1 MRQSLKHRW
10 VLQKLMPLLPGF
22 CVAIGVIGLL
32 KLGTWQPLEDLAYTA
47 LFQLRGSIAWDDR
60 VVIVAID
67 EASLNQM
74 GRFPWSRKRYV
85 QLLNVLTPVNPS
97 AVVFNILLSE
107 PSPDDSELAAA
118 IRKQGRVVLAEAW
131 DRQGKLLAPDP
142 VLKQAAVTSGHI
154 HQLQDSDGLA
164 RQVEFQVEGVPA
176 LSLAA
181 AQVYSLV
188 QSPVPLPYAQQALW
202 VNWLD
207 ATAQIPTY
215 SYVDVIEGKVS
226 AQKFQNKIVLV
237 GVTAAGLDPLQTPY
251 DRNPPATSIYLHAT
265 VINNLLQR
273 NLLQVPVDQWLLFG
287 LLFAGGS
294 LSYAMNRWR
303 RRRWI
308 GLLGLC
314 LGWGLLSLLLFRIGY
329 WMPIAAPLALFTA
342 TAAAVSLH
350 DRWQENA
357 LLRQEVTR
365 LWQTY
370 RQDLVARAIDLSR
383 LSTVFRSTPIT
394 SLSVQTSHI
403 AQLSLLA
410 EQFGRSH
417 SAQAAIARS
426 LSIGLVAADLDG
438 FVWFCNP
445 VAAAQLQIHL
455 GDALLTCLI
464 PLWLDKEQWHTCVET
479 LQRQESVA
487 PQEIQQGDRW
497 YELKLEPLIYRHN
510 SVLDQHQQPAG
521 LLLLLEDITDK
532 KQVEAGLR
540 RQMQGLEALNH
551 LKDEFLSTVSHEL
564 RSPLSNIKMLIQML
578 QIDSSEEQRNYYLQ
592 ILEQECDREAEL
604 IEDLLDLQRL
614 EHNHQLPILEEIDL
628 EGWLPHLIEP
638 FQKRTQSRQQMLQL
652 HFTCQPPLLISD
664 KLGLERILSEL
675 VNNACKYTPP
685 GETIAVEV
693 QTTPAHIHFIVSNS
707 GAEIPSAELPKI
719 FEKFYR
725 IPHGDRW
732 QQGGT
737 GLGLTLVKKLVEWL
751 NGTIQVTSQL
761 NQTTFTIQIP
771 HRNQEPY

>member
-1 MRQSLKHRW
+1 MRQFLKHRW
-10 VLQKLMPLLPGF
+10 VLQKLLPLLPGF

-32 KLGTWQPLEDLAYTA
+32 KLGIWQPLEDIAYTA

-74 GRFPWSRKRYV
+74 GRFPWSRKRYI
-85 QLLNVLTPVNPS
+85 QLLDILTPANPS

-107 PSPDDSELAAA
+107 PSPDDSDLAAA

-131 DRQGKLLAPDP
+131 DQQGQALSPDP

-154 HQLQDSDGLA
+154 SQLQDSDGLA
-164 RQVEFQVEGVPA
+164 RQVKFQVEGVPA

-188 QSPVPLPYAQQALW
+188 QSPVPLPNAQQSLW

-207 ATAQIPTY
+207 TTTQIPTY
-215 SYVDVIEGKVS
+215 SYVDVIEGKVP
-226 AQKFQNKIVLV
+226 AQKFHDKIVLI

-273 NLLQVPVDQWLLFG
+273 NLLQVPVEQWVLFG

-303 RRRWI
+303 RGRWI

-342 TAAAVSLH
+342 TAVVVSLH
-350 DRWQENA
+350 DRYQENA

-370 RQDLVARAIDLSR
+370 RQDLVAWAIDLPQFP
-383 LSTVFRSTPIT
+383 VFRSTPIT

-445 VAAAQLQIHL
+445 AAATQLQMRL
-455 GDALLTCLI
+455 GDALPTCLI
-464 PLWLDKEQWHTCVET
+464 PLWLDKALWLTCVDA
-479 LQRQESVA
+479 LQRQEPVA

-497 YELKLEPLIYRHN
+497 YELKLEPLIYRH
-510 SVLDQHQQPAG
+510 SPVLDQRQQPTG

-532 KQVEAGLR
+532 KEIEADLR
-540 RQMQGLEALNH
+540 RQMQGLEALHH

-578 QIDSSEEQRNYYLQ
+578 QLDSSEEQRHHYLQ

-604 IEDLLDLQRL
+604 IDNLLDLQRL

-628 EGWLPHLIEP
+628 QDWLPHLIEP
-638 FQKRTQSRQQMLQL
+638 FQERTQSRQQMLQL
-652 HFTCQPPLLISD
+652 HFACQPPPLISD

-693 QTTPAHIHFIVSNS
+693 QTTPAHIHFVVSNS

-725 IPHGDRW
+725 IPRGDRW

-771 HRNQEPY
+771 NKNQEPY